1 MKLVI
6 DRSGRTETLYVES
19 ASQMDILPGSF
30 RNFRG
35 EKRKDKKGKV
45 VNDEGK
51 RNFNL
56 ALDLPTEALDDLA
69 STGINIKELA
79 PKDEE
84 YGDQPLR
91 FVKVN
96 VAMDGKYPPNLYLVS
111 GKNMKEL
118 TENELALLDASRFS
132 NVDLVI
138 RTYHRDESTTTLY
151 LQKGYFT
158 IEQDPISAKYSN
170 LEMSDFD
177 VKAPGSDDCADEL
190 PFD

>member
-1 MKLVI
+1 MKLVV
-6 DRSGRTETLYVES
+6 DRSGRTEVLYIEG
-19 ASQMDILPGSF
+19 ASQMNILPGKF

-35 EKRKDKKGKV
+35 EKRKSPDGKKV

-56 ALDLPTEALDDLA
+56 AMDLPAEALEDLSA
-69 STGINIKELA
+69 TGITIKELA

-84 YGDQPLR
+84 YGDEPLR

-96 VAMDGKYPPNLYLVS
+96 VATDGKYPPNLYLVS
-111 GKNMKEL
+111 GKKQKEL
-118 TENELALLDASRFS
+118 REGELALLDAARFT

-138 RTYHRDESTTTLY
+138 RTYHRDEDTTTLY

-158 IEQDPISAKYSN
+158 IEQDPISAKYAN
-170 LEMSDFD
+170 LEVSDFE
-177 VKAPGSDDCADEL
+177 VHQEEEEM

>member
-1 MKLVI
+1 MKLTI
-6 DRSGRTETLYVES
+6 ERGAKSETLMIEG
-19 ASQMDILPGSF
+19 ASQNDILPGNF

-35 EKRKDKKGKV
+35 EKRKSNSGTI

-56 ALDLPTEALDDLA
+56 SLNLPLDALDDLT
-69 STGINIKELA
+69 SFGLKIKELPA
-79 PKDEE
+79 NEE
-84 YGDQPLR
+84 YGDEPLR

-96 VAMDGKYPPNLYLVS
+96 VAYGGKVPPELYLVS
-111 GKNMKEL
+111 GGRMKEL
-118 TENELALLDASRFS
+118 TQGELGLLDGARFS

-138 RTYHRDESTTTLY
+138 RTYHRDEDSCTLY

-158 IEQDPISAKYSN
+158 IEQDPISAKYAN
-170 LEMSDFD
+170 LNLDEVIGVS
-177 VKAPGSDDCADEL
+177 GDDEEI